1 MLQSPSANP
10 SDEVI
15 SALNGNGASLFAKLL
30 YRSNKL
36 LNLINNK
43 QITLILAPTDEAI
56 DDFLGRYKKSA
67 DALISST
74 VGQDILDNHFSSS
87 KDASGRPLPA
97 INGSLIPVDRTSL
110 QNYRIT
116 NRVLVGETA
125 IIFIGVVMANP
136 NQLKNWTI
144 ERSAGLKT
152 AFGGGDI
159 GNVGLNLLIR
169 QGGIKGK
176 DLINMCNSSFET
188 NDFCNRDNGA
198 MFRQLLQQ
206 EFGISL
212 QAGDDAR
219 SEYIM
224 QHNASFTYMP
234 VYDGNVEIASRRYL
248 KVSENRHIQVLPQHE
263 FHYGMIILY
272 CLGTDHRLTAYREN
286 HTNPYAPGYVK
297 ILPIQIIG
305 IPSDFKIKKIACG
318 SQKVSVLG
326 YDGTLYVSSQT
337 TSTDTKSITFNISA
351 GPNFGMF
358 VLDVDIDSVLVLTE
372 GRKQIFNRGRRLV
385 NAPVNKDAVRIN
397 GNDDIGIIK
406 VVDGN
411 VSIDYVSGNTFDL
424 KNFPGGSFEANF
436 NKINIF
442 DEILR
447 YIMILILNDKGEI
460 WLQHTM
466 TREEY
471 DARGEKINPNR
482 WIKVQID
489 AKIIWMNSVEFKAD
503 LDVSKVTILIDD
515 RGRIFSLRLRWN
527 PETLQFQPNLEIIA
541 TIPGVLGIYVAGED
555 RDVERFNELD
565 LVLSM
570 RS

>member
-1 MLQSPSANP
+1 
-10 SDEVI
+10 
-15 SALNGNGASLFAKLL
+15 
-30 YRSNKL
+30 
-36 LNLINNK
+36 
-43 QITLILAPTDEAI
+43 
-56 DDFLGRYKKSA
+56 
-67 DALISST
+67 
-74 VGQDILDNHFSSS
+74 
-87 KDASGRPLPA
+87 
-97 INGSLIPVDRTSL
+97 
-110 QNYRIT
+110 
-116 NRVLVGETA
+116 
-125 IIFIGVVMANP
+125 
-136 NQLKNWTI
+136 
-144 ERSAGLKT
+144 
-152 AFGGGDI
+152 
-159 GNVGLNLLIR
+159 
-169 QGGIKGK
+169 
-176 DLINMCNSSFET
+176 
-188 NDFCNRDNGA
+188 
-198 MFRQLLQQ
+198 
-206 EFGISL
+206 
-212 QAGDDAR
+212 
-219 SEYIM
+219 
-224 QHNASFTYMP
+224 
-234 VYDGNVEIASRRYL
+234 
-248 KVSENRHIQVLPQHE
+248 
-263 FHYGMIILY
+263 
-272 CLGTDHRLTAYREN
+272 
-286 HTNPYAPGYVK
+286 
-297 ILPIQIIG
+297 
-305 IPSDFKIKKIACG
+305 
-318 SQKVSVLG
+318 
-326 YDGTLYVSSQT
+326 
-337 TSTDTKSITFNISA
+337 
-351 GPNFGMF
+351 MF